1 MKTIGKS
8 FVVVL
13 VIVLAAIWFSNWV
26 IKKSYPIKYAD
37 IVSLASEQNNVP
49 KNMILAVMREESH
62 FDPNVISSAKAEGL
76 MQLMPTTAAWI
87 ATKKQIKY
95 DSSTIRDPEVNINLG
110 VWYLRY
116 LLDQFEN
123 DDTLAIEAYN
133 AGITNVIAWQK
144 KNPNYIEFAETDNFV
159 KRVKKSKI
167 MYDDLYGK
175 DWERH

>member
-13 VIVLAAIWFSNWV
+13 LIVLAAIWFSNWA
-26 IKKSYPIKYAD
+26 IKKSYPIKYAE
-37 IVSLASEQNNVP
+37 IVSKESAENNVP
-49 KNMILAVMREESH
+49 KNLILAVMREESH
-62 FDPNVISSAKAEGL
+62 FNPSVVSSAKAEGL
-76 MQLMPTTAAWI
+76 MQLMPATATWI

-95 DSSTIRDPEVNINLG
+95 NSSTIQDPEVNIDLG

-116 LLDQFEN
+116 LLNQFKN

-159 KRVKKSKI
+159 KRVKKSKT
-167 MYDDLYGK
+167 MYDNLYGEN
-175 DWERH
+175 WER